1 MNMCNSQITYP
12 CKSPSGSKQWNA
24 MVMQS
29 NDSKRIARAYEK
41 AVGTENHEEKVNDR
55 NRMRLENN

>member
-1 MNMCNSQITYP
+1 MNISNSQITHP

-41 AVGTENHEEKVNDR
+41 AVGTENHEEKVNER
-55 NRMRLENN
+55 NRMRPGND